1 MSARARAFIHAC
13 IHSFIH
19 SFMHSCARRRR
30 PSFASLR
37 PRRRRTVFPVM
48 LSGSSTPPTDFV
60 AGAMRS
66 TSTRSMSGR
75 SARRVAIRRR
85 RVVECGARA
94 RRVESNRID
103 RWMLDERATTRA
115 PRDAV
120 VRARSIRCD
129 ARGRR
134 TRARRSRRGV
144 DRSSDD
150 RDVARDIVVARDII
164 LGTRWMRPR

>member
-1 MSARARAFIHAC
+1 M
-13 IHSFIH
+13 HSFIH
-19 SFMHSCARRRR
+19 SFIHAFMRASPPTILRE
-30 PSFASLR
+30 PSS
-37 PRRRRTVFPVM
+37 
-48 LSGSSTPPTDFV
+48 SSSTHRLPRHALRQQHPPHGFRRGRDALHQHAV
-60 AGAMRS
+60 HERS
-66 TSTRSMSGR
+66 ERASSRHPPSS
-75 SARRVAIRRR
+75 RR
-85 RVVECGARA
+85 RVRRARA
-94 RRVESNRID
+94 WNRIESNRID
-103 RWMLDERATTRA
+103 RWMRAERATTRA

>member
-1 MSARARAFIHAC
+1 
-13 IHSFIH
+13 
-19 SFMHSCARRRR
+19 
-30 PSFASLR
+30 
-37 PRRRRTVFPVM
+37 M

-75 SARRVAIRRR
+75 SARRVAIGRR
-85 RVVECGARA
+85 RVVECGATA
-94 RRVESNRID
+94 RRVESHRID
-103 RWMLDERATTRA
+103 RWMRAERATTRA

-120 VRARSIRCD
+120 VRVRSIRCD

-150 RDVARDIVVARDII
+150 RDVARDIIIVVARDII

>member
-1 MSARARAFIHAC
+1 MHAFIHA
-13 IHSFIH
+13 FIH
-19 SFMHSCARRRR
+19 PCARRHR

-75 SARRVAIRRR
+75 SARRVAIRLR

-103 RWMLDERATTRA
+103 RWMRAVRATTRA

-150 RDVARDIVVARDII
+150 RDAARDIVVARDII
-164 LGTRWMRPR
+164 LGTRWMRGG

>member
-1 MSARARAFIHAC
+1 MSARARAFIHSFMHA
-13 IHSFIH
+13 FIH
-19 SFMHSCARRRR
+19 SFMRACARRHR

-37 PRRRRTVFPVM
+37 SRRRRTVFPVM

-103 RWMLDERATTRA
+103 RWMLAERATTRA

-120 VRARSIRCD
+120 VRERSIRCD

-150 RDVARDIVVARDII
+150 RDVARDIVVARDVVV
-164 LGTRWMRPR
+164 GTRWMRPR

>member
-1 MSARARAFIHAC
+1 
-13 IHSFIH
+13 
-19 SFMHSCARRRR
+19 
-30 PSFASLR
+30 
-37 PRRRRTVFPVM
+37 M

-103 RWMLDERATTRA
+103 RWMRAVRATTRA

-150 RDVARDIVVARDII
+150 RDVARDIIIVVARDII

>member
-1 MSARARAFIHAC
+1 
-13 IHSFIH
+13 
-19 SFMHSCARRRR
+19 
-30 PSFASLR
+30 
-37 PRRRRTVFPVM
+37 M

-94 RRVESNRID
+94 RRIESNRID
-103 RWMLDERATTRA
+103 RWMRAERATTRA

-120 VRARSIRCD
+120 VRERSIRCD
-129 ARGRR
+129 ARRASDSRATIAARRRPLERRPGRR
-134 TRARRSRRGV
+134 AGHHRRRAGHHSRDAMDATAGDDGTRAR
-144 DRSSDD
+144 
-150 RDVARDIVVARDII
+150 
-164 LGTRWMRPR
+164 